1 MPRVLCV
8 GIATQDQLFKLAAM
22 PTRPE
27 KYRASALTVTTG
39 GTAANGAVA
48 LARLGA
54 DTLLW
59 SGLGDDPLGDAILA
73 GLAAEGIDV
82 AGVLR
87 HPGVTSPLSAIL
99 VDAAG
104 ERTVISH
111 SDPALPGPPEALP
124 DRLPEGTAA
133 VLGDTRWQAGSAHAF
148 RLARAAGVPALLDAD
163 RAPTL
168 SPEVLQLAT
177 HVAFAMQGLRDL
189 TGIGEPRAALL
200 ALPTVLPNVL
210 PTVSPTLGDTWFCV
224 TNGPEGAFWLDGDAV
239 RHCPAFPVEAVDT
252 LGAGDTFHGALALA
266 LAERR
271 PIAEAVRFA
280 SAAAAIKCTR
290 FGGRD
295 GAPTRAEVDAF
306 LARHSP
312 SPGRERGA
320 ATSPAG

>member
-8 GIATQDQLFKLAAM
+8 GIATQDQLFKIEAM

-27 KYRASALTVTTG
+27 KHRASALAITTG

-54 DTLLW
+54 ETLLW

-82 AGVLR
+82 AGVAR
-87 HPGVTSPLSAIL
+87 HPGVVSPLSAIL
-99 VDAAG
+99 VDRRG
-104 ERTVISH
+104 ERTVISY
-111 SDPALPGPPEALP
+111 SDPFLPGPPEALP
-124 DRLPEGTAA
+124 DLLPAGTAA

-148 RLARAAGVPALLDAD
+148 RLARRTGVPALLDAD
-163 RAPTL
+163 RAPTTL
-168 SPEVLQLAT
+168 PEVLGLAT

-189 TGIGEPRAALL
+189 TGFDDPRAALA
-200 ALPTVLPNVL
+200 ALPAH
-210 PTVSPTLGDTWFCV
+210 GDTWFCV
-224 TNGPEGAFWLDGDAV
+224 TNGPAGAFWREGGTIA
-239 RHCPAFPVEAVDT
+239 HCPAFAVEAVDT
-252 LGAGDTFHGALALA
+252 LGAGDTFHGALALG

-295 GAPTRAEVDAF
+295 GAPTRAEVEAF
-306 LARHSP
+306 LA
-312 SPGRERGA
+312 ERR
-320 ATSPAG
+320 